1 MEEEGG
7 GGGREMGNFPKGVTF
22 FQEAHEGQE
31 GVRGSSFPF
40 LLVFPCPG
48 LAQPQEVGD
57 P

>member
-1 MEEEGG
+1 M